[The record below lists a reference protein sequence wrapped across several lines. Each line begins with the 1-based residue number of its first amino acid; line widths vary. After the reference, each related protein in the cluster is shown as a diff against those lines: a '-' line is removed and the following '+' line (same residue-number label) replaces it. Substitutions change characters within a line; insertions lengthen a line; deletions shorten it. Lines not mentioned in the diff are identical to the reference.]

1 MTAIFTI
8 QSLFSMPLVIA
19 QEAVPTREDYSALI
33 REVDFTIGD
42 AELHIDQKYWGDLG
56 SDTDVLKVLMEQIE
70 AFWQKDNITPGVEH
84 SSQALV
90 AIRQLS
96 QASGQENNSEARQA
110 VQRLKQHLAAIKD
123 LGQDHQTVTIRS
135 NLPFYA

>member
-1 MTAIFTI
+1 
-8 QSLFSMPLVIA
+8 
-19 QEAVPTREDYSALI
+19 
-33 REVDFTIGD
+33 
-42 AELHIDQKYWGDLG
+42 DLG